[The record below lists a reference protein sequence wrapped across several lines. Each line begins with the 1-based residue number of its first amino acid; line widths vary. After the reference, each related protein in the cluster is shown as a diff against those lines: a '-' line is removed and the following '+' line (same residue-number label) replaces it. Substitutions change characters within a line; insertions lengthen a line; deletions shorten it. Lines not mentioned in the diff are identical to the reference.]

1 MDGQA
6 PLQNGFL
13 TRLKIVFK
21 ALRPHQWVKSAFI
34 FLPLIFGSKLFD
46 SQAFLKTL
54 WMGVLF
60 ALSSSA
66 VYLLNDLYDLT
77 EDRKHPDKSGRPL
90 AAGLMTPAQA
100 VFLILILSAV
110 SLSCAFLLNAT
121 AAWIL
126 VMYFILNLM
135 YSKYL
140 KRVVVIDVFCIGIFY
155 YLRIAAGGIV
165 SQVTL
170 SSWIIICS
178 VLLAL
183 FIGFNKRKYDLDFGP
198 GNNTGSDMY
207 TRYYIDRMI
216 SIIASSLIMSY
227 ALYVMDK
234 ETIAKFH
241 TNALIY
247 TVPLAYYGIFR
258 YIYLVD
264 MRLLGGDPVRIL
276 WKDHVLKL
284 TVLLWLAVCAL
295 VIYF

>member
-1 MDGQA
+1 MDSQPFFQHRA
-6 PLQNGFL
+6 FIP
-13 TRLKIVFK
+13 TRVIFK
-21 ALRPHQWVKSAFI
+21 ALRPHQWVKSAFV

-46 SQAFLKTL
+46 LQAFLKTL
-54 WMGVLF
+54 SMSIIF
-60 ALSSSA
+60 AFASSA
-66 VYLLNDLYDLT
+66 VYLLNDLYDLS
-77 EDRKHPDKSGRPL
+77 EDKKHPDKCARPL
-90 AAGLMTPAQA
+90 AAGLMTPCQA
-100 VFLILILSAV
+100 VFLILTLSV
-110 SLSCAFLLNAT
+110 LSLTCAY
-121 AAWIL
+121 
-126 VMYFILNLM
+126 VLNLWAAGVLLIYFSLNLI

-140 KRVVVIDVFCIGIFY
+140 KRVVIIDVFCIGVFY

-165 SQVTL
+165 SNVSL

-198 GNNTGSDMY
+198 QNNSGNDAY

-284 TVLLWLAVCAL
+284 TVLLWLIVCAI

>member
-1 MDGQA
+1 MEGQ
-6 PLQNGFL
+6 PSLQRGFM
-13 TRLKIVFK
+13 TRVRIVFK
-21 ALRPHQWVKSAFI
+21 ALRPHQWVKSAFV

-46 SQAFLKTL
+46 PQAFLKTA
-54 WMGVLF
+54 WMGVIF
-60 ALSSSA
+60 ALASSA
-66 VYLLNDLYDLT
+66 VYLLNDLYDLP
-77 EDRKHPDKSGRPL
+77 EDKKHPDKCVRPL
-90 AAGLMTPAQA
+90 AAGLMTATQA
-100 VFLILILSAV
+100 AYLILILTAL
-110 SLSCAFLLNAT
+110 SLSCAFLLNAH
-121 AAWIL
+121 AAWVL
-126 VMYFILNLM
+126 VIYFTLNLS

-140 KRVVVIDVFCIGIFY
+140 KRVVIIDVFCIGIFY
-155 YLRIAAGGIV
+155 YLRIVAGGIV

-198 GNNTGSDMY
+198 GSNTGQDAY

-227 ALYVMDK
+227 ALYVMDR
-234 ETIAKFH
+234 ETIVKFH

-276 WKDHVLKL
+276 WKDHILKL
-284 TVLLWLAVCAL
+284 TVLFWLVVCAA

>member
-1 MDGQA
+1 MRRHVFLN
-6 PLQNGFL
+6 PGF
-13 TRLKIVFK
+13 TPPAQIIFK
-21 ALRPHQWVKSAFI
+21 ALRPHQWVKSAFV
-34 FLPLIFGSKLFD
+34 FLPLIFGSKLFEP
-46 SQAFLKTL
+46 QAFLKTL
-54 WMGVLF
+54 GMSVVF
-60 ALSSSA
+60 ALASSA
-66 VYLLNDLYDLT
+66 VYLLNDIYDLE
-77 EDRKHPDKSGRPL
+77 EDKKHPDKCTRPL
-90 AAGLMTPAQA
+90 AAGLMTGRQA
-100 VFLILILSAV
+100 VLLIMALSAV
-110 SLSCAFLLNAT
+110 SLSCAYFLNSR
-121 AAWIL
+121 AAGIL
-126 VMYFILNLM
+126 LVYFFLNLV
-135 YSKYL
+135 YSRYL
-140 KRVVVIDVFCIGIFY
+140 KRIVIIDVFCIGVFY

-165 SQVTL
+165 SEVSL
-170 SSWIIICS
+170 SSWILICS

-198 GNNTGSDMY
+198 QNNGGGDTY

-234 ETIAKFH
+234 ETVAKFH
-241 TNALIY
+241 TQALIY

-284 TVLLWLAVCAL
+284 TVLLWLIVCAA